1 VLAGNQINFSQGNSC
16 LFAINSFDLNGPI
29 IVVLQGSDMAKIVIV
44 DDSKLVR
51 DLVARSLVDEGHE
64 VQVVDPI
71 SLFDVLKVVR
81 QF

>member
-1 VLAGNQINFSQGNSC
+1 
-16 LFAINSFDLNGPI
+16 
-29 IVVLQGSDMAKIVIV
+29 MAKIVIV